1 MKCCTQFRRAKAE
14 ECRARDAEKY
24 CKYSHLPIDVRESC
38 VVLLNF
44 VGAWHEPQDA
54 LCGTDR
60 ATWTVTRHDEVL
72 LNLSVFSVFCCIA
85 IRIYLCDILHIWHK
99 R

>member
-1 MKCCTQFRRAKAE
+1 MKCCTQLRRAKAE
-14 ECRARDAEKY
+14 ECRVRDAEKY

-54 LCGTDR
+54 LCGTDQ
-60 ATWTVTRHDEVL
+60 ATWTVTNELKFILPFFIIV
-72 LNLSVFSVFCCIA
+72 IQ
-85 IRIYLCDILHIWHK
+85 IYLCDILHIWHK

>member
-1 MKCCTQFRRAKAE
+1 MLKRCTQLRRAKAE

-54 LCGTDR
+54 LCGTDYT
-60 ATWTVTRHDEVL
+60 TWTLTRTSSL
-72 LNLSVFSVFCCIA
+72 IYFFFAVFCCIV
-85 IRIYLCDILHIWHK
+85 IQIYICDVLQIWHK